1 MERAEKAENE
11 LADKEK
17 QYEEAI
23 ERVETFRKEVE
34 IEKEQVYICIS
45 TYIGLE
51 CTQPE
56 DIAIIFVDLE
66 TVPQLATKQ
75 VRNYFFLHIAVIY
88 QQ

>member
-1 MERAEKAENE
+1 M
-11 LADKEK
+11 
-17 QYEEAI
+17 
-23 ERVETFRKEVE
+23 
-34 IEKEQVYICIS
+34 
-45 TYIGLE
+45 YIGLE